1 MKLFKYQMGSDEK
14 LGAAKD
20 EQDAYDRRAEVDHT
34 FNFLPVQITEV
45 KIDGYEVTLKPVSFG
60 KSVVEGIIPKQREL
74 NDLDTEGLKAW
85 LDERSIKYH
94 WNSGE
99 DKLRELALKN
109 V

>member
-1 MKLFKYQMGSDEK
+1 MKLFKYQMGTDEK

-45 KIDGYEVTLKPVSFG
+45 KIDGYEITLKHVG
-60 KSVVEGIIPKQREL
+60 EVEVADNLHPAYEL
-74 NDLDTEGLKAW
+74 DADGLKAW
-85 LDERSIKYH
+85 LDERNIKYH

-99 DKLRELALKN
+99 EKLRELALEN